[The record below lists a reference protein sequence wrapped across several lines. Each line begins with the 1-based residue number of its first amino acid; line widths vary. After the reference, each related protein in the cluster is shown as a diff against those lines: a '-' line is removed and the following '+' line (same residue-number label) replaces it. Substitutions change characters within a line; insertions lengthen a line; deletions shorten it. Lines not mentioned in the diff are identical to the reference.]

1 MSQSDA
7 TLSNTR
13 STVSRNKYLILLLA
27 LAAALAVGMAG
38 VLDPVILLGA
48 VAAFYLLLVLF
59 KSPDFTVL
67 FVTFVIYT
75 NTAVVL
81 TRFHGAPPVL
91 GYTLPMLLLIPF
103 IWHIVL
109 NNQKLKFNFVFLLL
123 VTYFSIMVLSSAF
136 SRYIDIALPGAINFG
151 VEAVGLYFLLINT
164 IRTPRLLNRV
174 VWSLL
179 IAGGLMGGLSLY
191 QQVTGTFANS
201 YWGYAQVMGKGFT
214 AGETLQGTVTQA
226 RVSGPIGEK
235 NRYAQIMMV
244 LVPLGLFR
252 AWGEQSRRLR
262 LIAFVLTG
270 LTFVG
275 ASLAFSRGAQVG
287 FLLLLAIMTFM
298 RYIKIQ
304 QVLVILLG
312 IALVVVAFPQNNVR
326 FSSLGAIFSSQ
337 DEGGLQSADGA
348 IQGRATEMLVALYVF
363 LDHPVFGVGPNML
376 GYEMAEYS
384 REVAIRNIIA
394 TREAHS
400 LYLGEAAEN
409 GILGLITIMTIFL
422 YTLHSLAKAR
432 TYWLERH
439 NINMANLATGF
450 FLAVISYMTTAL
462 FLHMSY
468 LRYLW
473 LIMALAVI
481 ASEFRQEDVTEDV
494 TEQNRQEAT
503 LLAEGT
509 I

>member
-1 MSQSDA
+1 
-7 TLSNTR
+7 
-13 STVSRNKYLILLLA
+13 
-27 LAAALAVGMAG
+27 
-38 VLDPVILLGA
+38 
-48 VAAFYLLLVLF
+48 
-59 KSPDFTVL
+59 
-67 FVTFVIYT
+67 
-75 NTAVVL
+75 
-81 TRFHGAPPVL
+81 
-91 GYTLPMLLLIPF
+91 
-103 IWHIVL
+103 
-109 NNQKLKFNFVFLLL
+109 
-123 VTYFSIMVLSSAF
+123 MVLSSAF
-136 SRYIDIALPGAINFG
+136 SRFIDIALPGALNFA

-164 IRTPRLLNRV
+164 IRTPKLLNQV

-179 IAGGLMGGLSLY
+179 IAGALMGTLSLY
-191 QQVTGTFANS
+191 QQVTGTFDNP
-201 YWGYAQVMGKGFT
+201 YWGFAQVMGKGFT
-214 AGETLQGTVTQA
+214 AAETLQGDVTQA

-262 LIAFVLTG
+262 LIAFILTG
-270 LTFVG
+270 LIFVG

-287 FLLLLAIMTFM
+287 FLLVLAIMTFM

-312 IALVVVAFPQNNVR
+312 VALLLVAFPQQNVR
-326 FSSLGAIFSSQ
+326 FSSLGALFSSQ

-376 GYEMAEYS
+376 GYEMEAYS
-384 REVAIRNIIA
+384 RQVAIRNIIA

-422 YTLHSLAKAR
+422 YTLRSLAKAR
-432 TYWLERH
+432 TYWLEQ
-439 NINMANLATGF
+439 NNTNMANLATGF
-450 FLAVISYMTTAL
+450 FLAVSSYMATAL

-473 LIMALAVI
+473 MIIALAVI
-481 ASEFRQEDVTEDV
+481 ASEFRQEDLTEEV
-494 TEQNRQEAT
+494 TEQNSQDAK

-509 I
+509 A